1 MKRFQVVIAFLA
13 LLLATG
19 CGTARQTSSD
29 AQQDTRLVQQKLDSR
44 SFTIDINYMIPLRGP
59 ARSVTSYSV
68 TLDGTSL
75 NSHLPYFGEA
85 RNVPYGGGNG
95 LSFKDD
101 IDEYSDSGWQKDNR
115 TIVLSVKTEEDT
127 FVFSINVFTNGTA
140 TINVHSRNRD
150 DIIYRG
156 NLRLEEE

>member
-1 MKRFQVVIAFLA
+1 MKRFHVIALLA

-19 CGTARQTSSD
+19 CGAARQTSSD
-29 AQQDTRLVQQKLDSR
+29 AQQDAQLVQQKLDAR
-44 SFTIDINYMIPLRGP
+44 SFTIDVNYMIPLRGQ
-59 ARSVTSYSV
+59 ARSVSSYSISV
-68 TLDGTSL
+68 DGTTL

-95 LSFKDD
+95 LSFKDN
-101 IDEYSDSGWQKDNR
+101 IDEYSDKGWQKDNR

-140 TINVHSRNRD
+140 TIIVHGRNRD
-150 DIIYRG
+150 DITYRG